1 KWSMNLGIAEVTVY
15 AFSIEN
21 FKRNKEEVDNL
32 IDLMRQKFKDLL
44 ENKKKLKDDGICI
57 RVFGNLSLLPEDI
70 CKLIAEVM
78 IVTRENN
85 RIFIN
90 FAVAYTSRDEITHAI
105 KDIP

>member
-1 KWSMNLGIAEVTVY
+1 M
-15 AFSIEN
+15 
-21 FKRNKEEVDNL
+21 
-32 IDLMRQKFKDLL
+32 
-44 ENKKKLKDDGICI
+44 KDDGICI

-90 FAVAYTSRDEITHAI
+90 FAVAYTCKYNYNESYLYLHLILYITLSLRLGSALSALLHYSVLCHPLVLCLI
-105 KDIP
+105 NKN